1 VIAIRDGNV
10 RAFDIAME
18 AGYTDLIE
26 RGTFLTIEKARSM
39 VIRTLCRRVYSIMN
53 TTRISME
60 TFKKALEL
68 AGLEVDME
76 EVECMLA
83 VLIFKVNIV
92 DSECSKC
99 LICC

>member
-1 VIAIRDGNV
+1 V

-18 AGYTDLIE
+18 AGYAHLID

-60 TFKKALEL
+60 TFKQALEF

-83 VLIFKVNIV
+83 VLIFKVSHSYVEELHDCVQLADI
-92 DSECSKC
+92 D
-99 LICC
+99 L